1 MSHKTVK
8 ASIAANL
15 KANGF
20 APSNAMN
27 FTDAPTNEYG
37 NTFIV
42 KALSGE
48 NEEGNAETIADR
60 FYDEQVWQIQIAFA
74 RSEQSEVN
82 ALDTLHRKK
91 DVLLPYLDDQD
102 NWRGNVRVQK
112 YKSWEVIE
120 QPSYYILDIRL
131 KIVDQYIYL

>member
-8 ASIAANL
+8 ASIAANV

-20 APSNAMN
+20 ALSNVLDYE
-27 FTDAPTNEYG
+27 DAPVNEYG

-74 RSEQSEVN
+74 RSENNEGN
-82 ALDTLHRKK
+82 TLDTLHRKK
-91 DVLLPYLDDQD
+91 DALLPFLDDQD
-102 NWRGNVRVQK
+102 NWRGNVRMQK

-120 QPSYYILDIRL
+120 QPSYYILDIKL
-131 KIVDQYIYL
+131 KIVDQFIYS